1 MSFDSL
7 HHILNQL
14 QKQPS
19 WQLQANYFQVLH
31 ESWEKVVGKT
41 AFPHTRLL
49 YVQRDT
55 LWVAVS
61 SAVWAQTLTLQR
73 RQILKKLNDLL
84 STPHLL
90 STPLVDIHFSTAQWS
105 NIPDPSPPDS
115 IVVEDDLP
123 LPLPDTDHLDP
134 QEKSLTPHQAFE
146 RWKKKVIQRS
156 QSFPLCPDCGCHTP
170 PRELKLWQVC
180 AICATKQWQDDP
192 QSG

>member
-19 WQLQANYFQVLH
+19 WQLQANCFQILR
-31 ESWEKVVGKT
+31 ENWEKVVGKT

-49 YVQRDT
+49 YIQRDT

-73 RQILKKLNDLL
+73 RQILKKLN
-84 STPHLL
+84 HLL
-90 STPLVDIHFSTAQWS
+90 STPLVDLYFSTAQWS
-105 NIPDPSPPDS
+105 NISDLSPDS

-123 LPLPDTDHLDP
+123 LPPLDSENLAP
-134 QEKSLTPHQAFE
+134 QEKSLTPHQALE
-146 RWKKKVIQRS
+146 RWKKKVLQRS

-192 QSG
+192 QS